1 MLPSKISTGAGDG
14 AFAKI
19 EVPANTAY
27 AQYSG
32 NIFDKGRQSQ
42 ELRKAQLNMLENMMK
57 KTFDSK
63 KVIKYAETLNR
74 YRYLC
79 KYK

>member
-42 ELRKAQLNMLENMMK
+42 DLRKAQLNMLENVMK

-63 KVIKYAETLNR
+63 KVIKYAETLNQ
-74 YRYLC
+74 YR
-79 KYK
+79 